1 MLLECKGE
9 NMDGQRKLPDHRNE
23 CVMCP
28 AVIMWSVWNNGF
40 CLVHSDEKVYSLD
53 ESRYKIVSCSFDS
66 RLLGNCYIIYIEK
79 KTSI

>member
-1 MLLECKGE
+1 MLLKKNLIMEKKKLMLLECKGE

-53 ESRYKIVSCSFDS
+53 ESRYKIFHAHLIVDC
-66 RLLGNCYIIYIEK
+66 
-79 KTSI
+79 